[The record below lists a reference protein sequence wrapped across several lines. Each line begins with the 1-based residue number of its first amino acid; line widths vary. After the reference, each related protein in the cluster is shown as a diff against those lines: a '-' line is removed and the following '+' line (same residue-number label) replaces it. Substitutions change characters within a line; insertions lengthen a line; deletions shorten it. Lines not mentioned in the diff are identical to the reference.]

1 MSLRHI
7 RAPAS
12 AAPISKAM
20 NCETSAI
27 AAFLALL
34 AVVRLI
40 HFRYTPPVYLAECP
54 VENTPT
60 TQQAELTGNVLFYK
74 NPQPL
79 NPEQHAGLG
88 VKQIEKPFEFLRAA
102 HAVPV
107 TVTEFGMAAAAYP
120 IIFVGDEFTPVAV
133 MGVRQGENLYVG
145 DNGQIDPDYYVPAF
159 VRRYPF
165 VFANDNQSDR
175 LLLCIDRD
183 APMVTNQPEVS
194 LFENGEPSA
203 FTQNAI
209 EFCKEFERQRRST
222 SEFTEIIKRMGLFE
236 QKSVSFQP
244 RDAQGNPAGEQ
255 QKIADYWAIDENK
268 LNELTDEQFKD
279 LRTNGALGAVYA
291 HMISLLNWQRII
303 QRAMRVQ
310 QGNGAP
316 AAAPAAPTTP
326 PMTPPTSF

>member
-1 MSLRHI
+1 M
-7 RAPAS
+7 
-12 AAPISKAM
+12 
-20 NCETSAI
+20 
-27 AAFLALL
+27 
-34 AVVRLI
+34 
-40 HFRYTPPVYLAECP
+40 
-54 VENTPT
+54 ENTPT

-88 VKQIEKPFEFLRAA
+88 VKNIDEPFGFLRTA

-120 IIFVGDEFTPVAV
+120 IIFVGDDFTPVAV
-133 MGVRQGENLYVG
+133 MGVRQGENLFVRE
-145 DNGQIDPDYYVPAF
+145 DGQTEPDFYVPAF

-165 VFANDNQSDR
+165 VFANDPQGDR

-183 APMVTNQPEVS
+183 APMVTNQPDVP

-222 SEFTEIIKRMGLFE
+222 TEFATLVKGMGLFE
-236 QKSVSFQP
+236 QKSVAFQP
-244 RDAQGNPAGEQ
+244 RDALGNPQGEQ

-268 LNELTDEQFKD
+268 LNELSDDQFKE
-279 LRTNGALGAVYA
+279 LRANGALGAIYA
-291 HMISLLNWQRII
+291 HMISLLNWQRVI
-303 QRAMRVQ
+303 QRAIRNQ
-310 QGNGAP
+310 QGENAP
-316 AAAPAAPTTP
+316 AASVDPVAPS
-326 PMTPPTSF
+326 TPPTPSFS

>member
-1 MSLRHI
+1 M
-7 RAPAS
+7 
-12 AAPISKAM
+12 
-20 NCETSAI
+20 
-27 AAFLALL
+27 
-34 AVVRLI
+34 
-40 HFRYTPPVYLAECP
+40 
-54 VENTPT
+54 ENTPNP
-60 TQQAELTGNVLFYK
+60 QDPGLTGNVLFYK

-88 VKQIEKPFEFLRAA
+88 VKTIDEPFAFLRSA

-120 IIFVGDEFTPVAV
+120 IIFVGQDRTPVAV
-133 MGVRQGENLYVG
+133 MGVAEGQNLFVT
-145 DNGQIDPDYYVPAF
+145 DNGMTEPDFYIPAF

-165 VFANDNQSDR
+165 VFANDDQADR

-183 APMVTNQPEVS
+183 APMVTNQPEVP

-222 SEFTEIIKRMGLFE
+222 AEFTKIISDMGLFE

-244 RDAQGNPAGEQ
+244 RDQQGNPQGEA
-255 QKIADYWAIDENK
+255 QKIADYFAIDENK
-268 LNELTDEQFKD
+268 LNELTDEQFNQ
-279 LRTNGALGAVYA
+279 LRSSGALGAVYA

-303 QRAMRVQ
+303 SRAIQ
-310 QGNGAP
+310 KQTGQ
-316 AAAPAAPTTP
+316 AAPAPAPGAPTTSG
-326 PMTPPTSF
+326 TF

>member
-1 MSLRHI
+1 M
-7 RAPAS
+7 
-12 AAPISKAM
+12 
-20 NCETSAI
+20 
-27 AAFLALL
+27 
-34 AVVRLI
+34 
-40 HFRYTPPVYLAECP
+40 
-54 VENTPT
+54 ENTPT

-88 VKQIEKPFEFLRAA
+88 VKNIDEPFGFLRTA

-120 IIFVGDEFTPVAV
+120 IIFVGDDFTPVAV
-133 MGVRQGENLYVG
+133 MGVRQGENLFVRE
-145 DNGQIDPDYYVPAF
+145 DGQTEPDFYVPAF

-165 VFANDNQSDR
+165 VFANDQQGDR

-183 APMVTNQPEVS
+183 APMVTNQPDVP

-222 SEFTEIIKRMGLFE
+222 TEFAALVKGMGLFE
-236 QKSVSFQP
+236 QKSVAFQP
-244 RDAQGNPAGEQ
+244 RDALGNPQGEQ

-268 LNELTDEQFKD
+268 LNELSDEQFKE
-279 LRTNGALGAVYA
+279 LRANGALGAIYA
-291 HMISLLNWQRII
+291 HMISLLNWQRVI
-303 QRAMRVQ
+303 QRAIRNQ
-310 QGNGAP
+310 QGANAP
-316 AAAPAAPTTP
+316 AAQVNPTA
-326 PMTPPTSF
+326 PPTPSFS